1 MQRGKNVPSD
11 AIIDVTPMEVRKD
24 GPQRR
29 RKLLIVASGASMLLA
44 AAGGG
49 AWWFLRDEG
58 GGHEAAPPSA
68 SADTDSSSYIEVPP
82 VIVNLRSGD
91 GQARFLKLR
100 FIIVA
105 ADAGRVDSIK
115 DRLPVVL
122 DGLQPFLRELRP
134 DDLNGSAA
142 VFRIKEEMMARIT
155 QALGGGMVRD
165 VLIQDLVQQ

>member
-1 MQRGKNVPSD
+1 MSND
-11 AIIDVTPMEVRKD
+11 AIIDVTPIEVPKEK
-24 GPQRR
+24 PKSP
-29 RKLLIVASGASMLLA
+29 RKLVIAMGGIALLLA
-44 AAGGG
+44 VAGGG
-49 AWWFLRDEG
+49 AWWTQRDG
-58 GGHEAAPPSA
+58 GGEREAAAPSA
-68 SADTDSSSYIEVPP
+68 AADADSASYIEVPP

-122 DGLQPFLRELRP
+122 DALQSFLRELRP

-155 QALGGGMVRD
+155 QALGAGAVRD